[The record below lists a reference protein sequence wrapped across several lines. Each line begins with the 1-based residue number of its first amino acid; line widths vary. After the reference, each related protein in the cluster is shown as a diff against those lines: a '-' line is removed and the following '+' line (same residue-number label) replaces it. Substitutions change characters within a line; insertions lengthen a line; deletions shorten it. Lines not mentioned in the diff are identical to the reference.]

1 MSPRTMTSSYGPD
14 LSAPRWAGDFG
25 SRDYVLPGGVKLR
38 PEQFAPGDSIFVDVA
53 VAGAAL
59 NATSVP
65 IIALTSPDGR
75 PAGSIAIPRYTTLFF
90 SATKQVTLTDDAKV
104 GDVTLTVEPI
114 PVALVDADTTF
125 YGGRGPKRVASGTI
139 LGRTIA
145 ERDAGQGYGPAADTD
160 DVGEIFLL
168 LWDVDDVD
176 RVDEGELYRPGGV
189 VYENFLAS
197 FAAASATIKAAIRT
211 RYQCTTL
218 LENPA

>member
-1 MSPRTMTSSYGPD
+1 MARTMTSSYGPD

-38 PEQFAPGDSIFVDVA
+38 PEQFTPADSVFVDVA
-53 VAGAAL
+53 VAGAAI

-65 IIALTSPDGR
+65 VVALTGFI
-75 PAGSIAIPRYTTLFF
+75 PAYTTLIF
-90 SATKQVTLTDDAKV
+90 SATKQATLTADAKA

-125 YGGRGPKRVASGTI
+125 YVGKGPKRVLSGTI

-176 RVDEGELYRPGGV
+176 HVDEGELYRPGGV
-189 VYENFLAS
+189 VYENFLS
-197 FAAASATIKAAIRT
+197 TFAAASATIKAAIRS